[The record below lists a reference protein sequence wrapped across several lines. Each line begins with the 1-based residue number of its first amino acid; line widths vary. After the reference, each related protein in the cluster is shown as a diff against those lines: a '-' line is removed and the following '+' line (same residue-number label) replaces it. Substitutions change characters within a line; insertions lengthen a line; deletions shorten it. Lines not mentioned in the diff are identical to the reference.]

1 MEKAL
6 ATRYDS
12 SPFAVAEEAKEQE
25 LQGDDQKEELEE
37 SKEEIHLTKEVM
49 FDEDVSVRSQ
59 DDFSDADLEDAGL
72 TPPRLLH

>member
-6 ATRYDS
+6 ATVNDG
-12 SPFAVAEEAKEQE
+12 SPFIVAEEAKEPEKQE
-25 LQGDDQKEELEE
+25 DDQSEAVEE